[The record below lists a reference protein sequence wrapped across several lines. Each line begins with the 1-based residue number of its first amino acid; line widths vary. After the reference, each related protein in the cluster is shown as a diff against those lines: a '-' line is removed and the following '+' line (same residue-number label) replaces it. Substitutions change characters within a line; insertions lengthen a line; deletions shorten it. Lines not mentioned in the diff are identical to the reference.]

1 MVGLISRGLSNA
13 SDNGRVIWISPVA
26 GDHPPDQ
33 MTSDARLSVTRV
45 HVPEQTHD
53 DYYLTVGAGRVWM
66 AFHGL
71 SAQLAADALE
81 DVPWQRFAEVN
92 RRVAAAAIELAPAGS
107 RVTVHDYTLLLAAPE
122 IRRLRG
128 DVSLVYVHHIP
139 WPNSGRVTD
148 AVAREMLRLL
158 AVAAASCDAVFVSAQ
173 QWKSNLGSW
182 STGARVRVAHPGIDP
197 HELKRRAQNSARDGR
212 WPELVR
218 RAGGGPIVAAVGR
231 TDPCKNFDLLL
242 RAWAGLVADGVSGT
256 LCLHLIPTSRRA
268 VPAYRDLAQALVSI
282 AQETNRIR
290 QWSVVIVEREAQ
302 DDALQLLQQA
312 DVVVAC
318 SRSDGWNLVAV
329 EACALGA
336 DSQRLI
342 LSSQVG
348 AAELLGPMALIVDD
362 PLSELDLASAIRRA
376 LEGGPRH
383 GAISRRDVKLPTP
396 EDWWSAI
403 GQTHDDLAARAEPL
417 KS

>member
-13 SDNGRVIWISPVA
+13 SDDGRVIWISPVA

-33 MTSDARLSVTRV
+33 LTYDVPLSVTRV
-45 HVPEQTHD
+45 HVPKRTHD

-71 SAQLAADALE
+71 PAPLAPDALE
-81 DVPWQRFAEVN
+81 DVPWQRFIEVN
-92 RRVAAAAIELAPAGS
+92 RRAAAAAIKFAPVGS
-107 RVTVHDYTLLLAAPE
+107 RVTVHDYTLLLAVPE
-122 IRRLRG
+122 IRRSRG

-139 WPNSGRVTD
+139 WPNSGQVTD
-148 AVAREMLRLL
+148 AVAGEMLRLM
-158 AVAAASCDAVFVSAQ
+158 AVAASSCDAVFVSAH
-173 QWKSNLGSW
+173 QWKDNLGSW

-197 HELKRRAQNSARDGR
+197 HELKRRARNPTLDGCWPQRVRASAR
-212 WPELVR
+212 
-218 RAGGGPIVAAVGR
+218 PIVAAVGR

-242 RAWAGLVADGVSGT
+242 RAWAGLVRDGVSGT

-290 QWSVVIVEREAQ
+290 QGSVVIVEREAQ
-302 DDALQLLQQA
+302 DDALQLLQDA

-329 EACALGA
+329 EACALGS

-342 LSSQVG
+342 LSSKVG
-348 AAELLGPMALIVDD
+348 AAELLGPIALIVND
-362 PLSELDLASAIRRA
+362 PLDELDLAAAIRCA

-383 GAISRRDVKLPTP
+383 CATSRRDVKLPTP

-403 GQTHDDLAARAEPL
+403 GKAHDDLAARAEPL
-417 KS
+417 RS